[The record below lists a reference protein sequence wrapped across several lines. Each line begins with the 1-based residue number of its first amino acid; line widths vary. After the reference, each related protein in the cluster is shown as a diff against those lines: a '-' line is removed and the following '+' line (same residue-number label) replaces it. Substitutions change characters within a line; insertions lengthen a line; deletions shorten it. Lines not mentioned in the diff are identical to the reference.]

1 MGSGR
6 QACVRLA
13 ISQSGLV
20 TLGQLPGVGWSRDA
34 LCKQAALGEWDLLL
48 PGVYRMRG
56 APPSWHQS
64 LRAACLWGGE
74 GTAASHTS
82 AGALHGLSGC
92 SPGEVHIVTTK
103 NPARLPVWVKAHRV
117 PSAPPG
123 IFPVL
128 GIPVIPAWRLLIDLG
143 SVLGKEQ
150 VERPLDDALRRGLV
164 SLPQLQWALD
174 AHGRS
179 RHRGTGVLR
188 SLIEARGAAGKR
200 YVPPESELEAH
211 LYKLVESSDL
221 PEAERQFAIWD
232 GTKDRRL
239 DLAFVRQRLAVEV
252 DGYWSHSDRAA
263 WQDDRNRDNALMG
276 RGWRTLRFTWD
287 DLVGRPDGVLAAI
300 RDSLFQ
306 NEP

>member
-1 MGSGR
+1 M
-6 QACVRLA
+6 
-13 ISQSGLV
+13 
-20 TLGQLPGVGWSRDA
+20 
-34 LCKQAALGEWDLLL
+34 
-48 PGVYRMRG
+48 
-56 APPSWHQS
+56 
-64 LRAACLWGGE
+64 
-74 GTAASHTS
+74 
-82 AGALHGLSGC
+82 
-92 SPGEVHIVTTK
+92 
-103 NPARLPVWVKAHRV
+103 
-117 PSAPPG
+117 
-123 IFPVL
+123 
-128 GIPVIPAWRLLIDLG
+128 
-143 SVLGKEQ
+143 
-150 VERPLDDALRRGLV
+150 
-164 SLPQLQWALD
+164 
-174 AHGRS
+174 
-179 RHRGTGVLR
+179 
-188 SLIEARGAAGKR
+188 
-200 YVPPESELEAH
+200 PPESDLEAH